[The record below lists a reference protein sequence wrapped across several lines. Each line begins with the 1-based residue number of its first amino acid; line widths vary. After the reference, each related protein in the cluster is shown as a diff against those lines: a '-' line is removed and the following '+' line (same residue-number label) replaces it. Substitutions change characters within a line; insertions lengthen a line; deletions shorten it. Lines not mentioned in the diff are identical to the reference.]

1 MAADFKFQ
9 ANFCL
14 CTRTKATRHFGLWY
28 SRRAKQNTQDKPS
41 HTCTRSH
48 TQQQSGR
55 LCSNAPSNPE
65 AHFVIDRRLSSV
77 LPSIPD
83 IYILNT
89 CTLHHVQ
96 NSHFQVSSRILRPA
110 QARGTNAQVSSV
122 TLIFLRPI
130 EWLSRVRSILQVFW
144 APSDT
149 MVRRLF
155 AQSLSMLW
163 SVRWMNS
170 PCTDFLSLECY
181 FVTNLSIGASLA
193 PVAYWWLSR
202 SVGMLDGLS
211 LIDSD
216 R

>member
-1 MAADFKFQ
+1 MTHALLTSKNGGRFQ
-9 ANFCL
+9 FLANFCL

-122 TLIFLRPI
+122 TFD
-130 EWLSRVRSILQVFW
+130 LSATHRVVVTRSV
-144 APSDT
+144 
-149 MVRRLF
+149 
-155 AQSLSMLW
+155 
-163 SVRWMNS
+163 
-170 PCTDFLSLECY
+170 DF
-181 FVTNLSIGASLA
+181 ASLLG
-193 PVAYWWLSR
+193 PF
-202 SVGMLDGLS
+202 
-211 LIDSD
+211 
-216 R
+216 